1 LIHTN
6 SLILKIPKQITTV
19 YRELTGVN
27 PEGRPNPADV
37 IARCRSNGGFFKNNL
52 VDALLFLE
60 EIQMKERGEKG
71 RFFSQL
77 AAQLDSFPDGVG
89 RYKILPQLLAAFDFG
104 DAGSA
109 VLPPLLQLGS
119 QLPDAEYQRRVVPCV
134 VKLFASNDRAT
145 RLRLLQQLDRFVDHL
160 QSATVNEAIFP
171 QVRKL
176 HCMLLDFINC
186 IHHDENT
193 VISLTILLNP

>member
-1 LIHTN
+1 MTSSN
-6 SLILKIPKQITTV
+6 A
-19 YRELTGVN
+19 
-27 PEGRPNPADV
+27 EGRPNPADV
-37 IARCRSNGGFFKNNL
+37 IARCRSNGGFFKTEL

-71 RFFSQL
+71 RFFAQL
-77 AAQLDSFPDGVG
+77 AGQLESFPDGVG
-89 RYKILPQLLAAFDFG
+89 RYKILPQLLAAFEFG

-109 VLPPLLQLGS
+109 VLPPLLQLGC

-160 QSATVNEAIFP
+160 QPATVNEAIFP
-171 QVRKL
+171 QVIINIFSF
-176 HCMLLDFINC
+176 FIFVMQKQKKRFK
-186 IHHDENT
+186 IF
-193 VISLTILLNP
+193 

>member
-1 LIHTN
+1 M
-6 SLILKIPKQITTV
+6 
-19 YRELTGVN
+19 YRELTGAN

-89 RYKILPQLLAAFDFG
+89 RYKILPQLLAAFEFG

-171 QVRKL
+171 QVKKFYW
-176 HCMLLDFINC
+176 MLDFINC
-186 IHHDENT
+186 IRYSENICSNF
-193 VISLTILLNP
+193 ISLMIL